1 MYYVVFL
8 LNSRSS
14 TVEKDR
20 CIVDVGIGA
29 ERNISYTCGMKVAQW
44 TVSNAPDGSS
54 LRDVNTKAK
63 VKSRA

>member
-29 ERNISYTCGMKVAQW
+29 ERNM
-44 TVSNAPDGSS
+44 
-54 LRDVNTKAK
+54 
-63 VKSRA
+63 